1 MEKIEA
7 PEFSAAAFMPQTP
20 PEYSVWTVL
29 PQGGGEALF
38 ALLPEP
44 KPALICISADWNR
57 DLSPWFA
64 PKVFRGGED
73 FSGGA
78 NDFLQNLG
86 ESIIPFVE
94 NGLNITNCKRIIAG
108 YSLAGLFAAYAFYK
122 SGLFCSGA
130 SVSGSLWFDG
140 FIEFA
145 ERENFRRMPKRFYF
159 SVGDREKCTKNPRMA
174 AVEGCTK
181 AAAEL
186 FRSRGV
192 PTLFELNPGGHFS
205 EPEARLAK
213 GIAFAMGK

>member
-1 MEKIEA
+1 MLSLETEK
-7 PEFSAAAFMPQTP
+7 FSAAVFMPKTP

-29 PQGGGEALF
+29 PQGDGEALF

-44 KPALICISADWNR
+44 KPALICVSADWNR

-78 NDFLQNLG
+78 DAFLQNLS
-86 ESIIPFVE
+86 ENTIPFVE
-94 NGLNITNCKRIIAG
+94 NKLNITNCKRIVAG
-108 YSLAGLFAAYAFYK
+108 YSLAGLFAVYAFYK
-122 SGLFCSGA
+122 SDLFCSGA

-145 ERENFRRMPKRFYF
+145 ERENFCRTPKRFCF
-159 SVGDREKCTKNPRMA
+159 SVGDREKNTKNPRMA
-174 AVEGCTK
+174 AVEDCTK

-192 PTLFELNPGGHFS
+192 RTLFELNPGGHFS

-213 GIAFAMGK
+213 GISFAMGK

>member
-1 MEKIEA
+1 MEKIEM
-7 PEFSAAAFMPQTP
+7 PELSAAAFMPQTA

-29 PQGGGEALF
+29 PQGDGDALF

-78 NDFLQNLG
+78 DAFLQNLG
-86 ESIIPFVE
+86 ENIIPFVE
-94 NGLNITNCKRIIAG
+94 IRLNITNCKRIVAG

-122 SGLFCSGA
+122 SELFCSGA
-130 SVSGSLWFDG
+130 SVSGSLWFDD
-140 FIEFA
+140 FLAFA
-145 ERENFRRMPKRFYF
+145 KREKFCRTPERFYF

-174 AVEGCTK
+174 AVEDCTK
-181 AAAEL
+181 AVEEL
-186 FRSRGV
+186 FRSRGAA
-192 PTLFELNPGGHFS
+192 TAFELNHGGHFS

>member
-1 MEKIEA
+1 MLLIETEK
-7 PEFSAAAFMPQTP
+7 FSAAAFMPQTL

-29 PQGGGEALF
+29 PQGDGEALF

-78 NDFLQNLG
+78 DAFLQNIS
-86 ESIIPFVE
+86 ESVIPFVE
-94 NGLNITNCKRIIAG
+94 NKLYITNCKRIIAG
-108 YSLAGLFAAYAFYK
+108 YSLAGLFAVYAFYK
-122 SGLFCSGA
+122 SSLFCSGA
-130 SVSGSLWFDG
+130 SVSGSLWFDD
-140 FIEFA
+140 FLAFA
-145 ERENFRRMPKRFYF
+145 KREKFCRAPERFYF
-159 SVGDREKCTKNPRMA
+159 SVGDREKNTKNPRMA
-174 AVEGCTK
+174 AVEDCTK
-181 AAAEL
+181 LTVEL

-205 EPEARLAK
+205 EPNARLAK